1 MKWNDMNV
9 VGEKKKTAG
18 DENEWAFG
26 GEKNDGVG
34 DLFSKSLDLRD

>member
-9 VGEKKKTAG
+9 VWEKEKTAG
-18 DENEWAFG
+18 DEDEQTFG
-26 GEKNDGVG
+26 GGKNDGVG